1 MRVNACVC
9 VCERERERERERE
22 CAIVQLKSTE
32 MENTLCLFVC
42 VRTKRFKNEKKER
55 ERN

>member
-1 MRVNACVC
+1 MCACECVC
-9 VCERERERERERE
+9 VWERERERE